1 MFYEDLISIFVLK
14 SFCEYISMIFFLEE
28 NSKKYVGVY
37 IIEKISIIYRYVDVF
52 V

>member
-28 NSKKYVGVY
+28 KYM
-37 IIEKISIIYRYVDVF
+37 
-52 V
+52 